1 MDRNY
6 SWVDTA
12 VFIPLSYSVIERD
25 IWCNKY
31 CLLVI
36 NQSLTECFLIVSR
49 ECFFK
54 PVEIQRSSCFVDG
67 TLKIIERIRQHW
79 WRLLLNGGF
88 QCEENKVSTVV
99 LDWEYSVKQ
108 YKNRQCI
115 NFCAAFMFCCN
126 VVITYY
132 NLFFIS
138 MLIMF
143 VKVLCFY
150 FSKTSLVCH
159 INSLN

>member
-36 NQSLTECFLIVSR
+36 NQSLTESFLIVSR

-54 PVEIQRSSCFVDG
+54 PVERQRSSCFVDG
-67 TLKIIERIRQHW
+67 TLIIIEKIRQHW
-79 WRLLLNGGF
+79 WMLLLNGAF

-115 NFCAAFMFCCN
+115 KFCAAFMFFCN
-126 VVITYY
+126 IVITYY
-132 NLFFIS
+132 NLIFIS

-143 VKVLCFY
+143 VKVLYFY

-159 INSLN
+159 INTLN